1 MSSIKESLDDDF
13 MLPSADFPLQ
23 ARYFPLGFPLQISS
37 NSPKVMAAA
46 AASWEVFAPT
56 FQCLPLEIH
65 LGVTDDAADSCE
77 FPPAPVFRLQSEQL
91 VSIANANNFIV
102 SDLRIG
108 RSFGWI
114 TPNVA
119 DSPLYLRY
127 HLLEAAVLSMITALY
142 ALPLHAACVSWD
154 GIGILLCGDSGAGK
168 SSLAYAASRAGWTF
182 ISDDA
187 SYMPLNRDDR
197 MVIGNSHQVRFRDS
211 GVVLF
216 PELEGRPITPRAAG
230 KPSIEV
236 ATSELGVTTAITSFV
251 NYIVFLN
258 RTEVFRHEL
267 VPLSRQSVMP
277 WFKKFLMTT
286 SASRSAHES
295 ALERLLE
302 AKVFELHYRDL
313 EWAIE
318 TLRNLAQYGDG

>member
-1 MSSIKESLDDDF
+1 
-13 MLPSADFPLQ
+13 MLSSADFPLQ
-23 ARYFPLGFPLQISS
+23 ATYFPLGFPLQISS

-46 AASWEVFAPT
+46 AASWERFAPT
-56 FQCLPLEIH
+56 FKYLPLEIH
-65 LGVTDDAADSCE
+65 LGVTDDVADSCE
-77 FPPAPVFRLQSEQL
+77 FPPAPVFRIQGDQL
-91 VSIANANNFIV
+91 VTTANANYFIV
-102 SDLRIG
+102 SDHRVG

-119 DSPLYLRY
+119 NSPLYLRY
-127 HLLEAAVLSMITALY
+127 HLLEAAVLSMITALH
-142 ALPLHAACVSWD
+142 ALPLHAACVSWA
-154 GIGILLCGDSGAGK
+154 GTGILLCGDSGAGK

-187 SYMPLNRDDR
+187 SYMPVNRDDR
-197 MVIGNSHQVRFRDS
+197 MVIGNSHQIRFRDS

-216 PELEGRPITPRAAG
+216 RELEGRSITPRAAG

-236 ATSELGVTTAITSFV
+236 ATSELGVTTAISSV
-251 NYIVFLN
+251 VDYIVFLN
-258 RTEVFRHEL
+258 RTAVFRHDL

-277 WFKKFLMTT
+277 WFEKFLIAT

-318 TLRNLAQYGDG
+318 TLRNLAQRGDE

>member
-1 MSSIKESLDDDF
+1 
-13 MLPSADFPLQ
+13 MLSSADFPLQ
-23 ARYFPLGFPLQISS
+23 ATYFPLGFPLQISS

-46 AASWEVFAPT
+46 AASWERFAPA
-56 FQCLPLEIH
+56 FKYLPLEIH
-65 LGVTDDAADSCE
+65 LGVTDDVADSCE
-77 FPPAPVFRLQSEQL
+77 FPPAPVFRIQGDQL
-91 VSIANANNFIV
+91 VTTANANNFIV
-102 SDLRIG
+102 SDLRVG

-119 DSPLYLRY
+119 NSPLYLRY
-127 HLLEAAVLSMITALY
+127 HLLEAAVLSMITALH
-142 ALPLHAACVSWD
+142 ALPLHAACVSWA
-154 GIGILLCGDSGAGK
+154 GTGILLCGDSGAGK

-187 SYMPLNRDDR
+187 SYMPVNRDDR
-197 MVIGNSHQVRFRDS
+197 MVIGNSHQIRFRDS

-216 PELEGRPITPRAAG
+216 RELEGRSITPRAAG

-236 ATSELGVTTAITSFV
+236 ATSELGVTTAISSV
-251 NYIVFLN
+251 VDYIVFLN
-258 RTEVFRHEL
+258 RTDVFRHDL

-277 WFKKFLMTT
+277 WFEKFLIAT

-318 TLRNLAQYGDG
+318 TLRNLAQRGDE